1 MVRQRRS
8 TKTLAC
14 HADLDLVTGQHLDE
28 VGGGELA
35 ALVRIEDFRLSMTR
49 HGFLDGFD
57 ARYSASSEMDT
68 FAASTRR

>member
-35 ALVRIEDFRLSMTR
+35 ALVRVEDLGRAVTGQ
-49 HGFLDGFD
+49 GFLDGFD
-57 ARYSASSEMDT
+57 ARYSASSEIDT